1 MHCCS
6 PSNIERD
13 TRFEETATAGNG
25 DEIREL
31 KQELKR
37 MQEKTFQIR
46 GTELQVFM
54 YVCCL
59 VQNFQFYFLWQ
70 PTMNTDVSRTFF
82 TSLEREVDD
91 KTITSMHIDERLL

>member
-1 MHCCS
+1 MPHGAGGCTAS
-6 PSNIERD
+6 ATESAIMKEIRD
-13 TRFEETATAGNG
+13 MKRQQQQGMEKIL

-59 VQNFQFYFLWQ
+59 VQNFQFYF
-70 PTMNTDVSRTFF
+70 PMAANSEHRGVKDFF
-82 TSLEREVDD
+82 HFPRKRS
-91 KTITSMHIDERLL
+91 